1 MHLKLNLKVLNE
13 IDLDLQRIQSQLVR
27 VKNEEL
33 KAKLAEELK
42 DLRACAKKLYDHYKT
57 VLDRQV

>member
-1 MHLKLNLKVLNE
+1 
-13 IDLDLQRIQSQLVR
+13 LDLQRIQSQLVR

-42 DLRACAKKLYDHYKT
+42 DLRSCAKKLYDHYKA
-57 VLDRQV
+57 VLDRQI